1 MNKENAQTKLR
12 GNDQNRKKN
21 EYTAYQPSV
30 KSPLLEGARVA
41 RKPVNVFG
49 DKFLLVLCNIN
60 ILVAELSKTRL
71 S

>member
-1 MNKENAQTKLR
+1 MNTIVNKENTCPQTKLR

-49 DKFLLVLCNIN
+49 DTCTLQ
-60 ILVAELSKTRL
+60 
-71 S
+71 